1 MILTTVILVILL
13 GCWLNGRKRGVIAI
27 VISTATYFLGWLLAR
42 VGSRPLGLFLSS
54 ILPSIGSQPA
64 TLDGSHLSN
73 AITTSSNQFLYNGIA
88 FMIIFYGVTWF
99 SRWLL
104 RRLRFLKKVPVVGTV
119 NGWAGGILDVICG
132 YLIIFMFLMIFQMW
146 PNAWWQ
152 DQLAQS
158 GLAQWMITET
168 PIVTT
173 AAIHWFS

>member
-1 MILTTVILVILL
+1 MILTTAILLILL

-27 VISTATYFLGWLLAR
+27 VISTVTYFLGWLLAR
-42 VGSRPLGLFLSS
+42 VGARPLGLFLSS

-64 TLDGSHLSN
+64 TVDGSQLSS

-88 FMIIFYGVTWF
+88 FMIIFYGVTWL

-104 RRLRFLKKVPVVGTV
+104 KRLRFLKKVPVVGTL
-119 NGWAGGILDVICG
+119 NGWAGGILDVVCG

-146 PNAWWQ
+146 PGNWWQ

-168 PIVTT
+168 PILTT
-173 AAIHWFS
+173 EAIHWFS